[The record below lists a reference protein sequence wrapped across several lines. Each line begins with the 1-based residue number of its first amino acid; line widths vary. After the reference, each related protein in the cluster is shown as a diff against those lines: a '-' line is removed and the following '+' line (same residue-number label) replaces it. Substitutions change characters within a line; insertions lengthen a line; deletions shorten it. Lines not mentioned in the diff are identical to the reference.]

1 MAEEKQLWRCRLCGN
16 EQPVG
21 ENNNICTVKS
31 CGADLTLYGD
41 IVKPPASIPHR
52 FNWKP
57 LVVVLAVLVAAAGI
71 GFGGWSL
78 GRVFGN
84 PTGAEPPI
92 SAPPLDADTP
102 EADQPGTSPEET
114 SPPEAP
120 PEPDKTELP
129 DFGAFSNGWAHELA
143 DKAQT
148 GGDVYSK
155 SYEYTGAAGD
165 VMIPEYIDLLTGSED
180 FKFVLADT
188 KTLSDDTVSCTYY
201 MLAYTGNAEVTEIIF
216 EDSLGGQKIRAG
228 DNAELNLVLSDRRS
242 TEGGGKLEI
251 TCANELIPAVS
262 AEKTSYN
269 FNGAFTLQDFAAFSG
284 SLLEETRS
292 SERNA
297 YFRYD
302 YLLFSDEAM
311 EAAEQYIDLIRS
323 CAYPYYLNQSGD
335 HLDGEYTIDF
345 CGFEEFGPTRRLV
358 YYPIYDS
365 EDNKYAE
372 SLAVYI
378 AIDRHSNGR
387 TNWLTM
393 YIAKDIS
400 LVDDGYRAT
409 GLTADFPDFGGFS
422 NGWAHQ
428 VTEGDGYKSY
438 EYTGA
443 AGDVMIPEY
452 VKLLTE
458 SYGFVLTDTTTSSTE
473 SAEITNYSLSHPGAA
488 LELTLQDARSVQGG
502 GGELKLS
509 FTSGLEPVTGEEK
522 TSYIFRDNY
531 TLQDFAAFAGKLA
544 GTLEESENEYGHKFN
559 YPLSSDE
566 AVEAANQYIALIK
579 SCAYPYYVKQAGTY
593 TGGSTDDFI
602 GLEEFGPNTDLPHF
616 AMIDHANNTTYTE
629 SIAVYV
635 SMDSWQDGSKEL
647 YIVVSPAIAL
657 VDDGYRASV

>member
-41 IVKPPASIPHR
+41 IVKPPAPVPHR

-71 GFGGWSL
+71 GFGGWRL

-92 SAPPLDADTP
+92 STPPLDADTP

-201 MLAYTGNAEVTEIIF
+201 MFAYTGNAEVTEIIF
-216 EDSLGGQKIRAG
+216 EDSQGYQKIRAG
-228 DNAELNLVLSDRRS
+228 DDAELNLVLSDRRS

-251 TCANELIPAVS
+251 TYANELKRAVS

-269 FNGAFTLQDFAAFSG
+269 FNGAFTLQDFAAF
-284 SLLEETRS
+284 
-292 SERNA
+292 
-297 YFRYD
+297 
-302 YLLFSDEAM
+302 
-311 EAAEQYIDLIRS
+311 
-323 CAYPYYLNQSGD
+323 
-335 HLDGEYTIDF
+335 
-345 CGFEEFGPTRRLV
+345 
-358 YYPIYDS
+358 
-365 EDNKYAE
+365 
-372 SLAVYI
+372 
-378 AIDRHSNGR
+378 
-387 TNWLTM
+387 
-393 YIAKDIS
+393 
-400 LVDDGYRAT
+400 
-409 GLTADFPDFGGFS
+409 AD
-422 NGWAHQ
+422 
-428 VTEGDGYKSY
+428 
-438 EYTGA
+438 
-443 AGDVMIPEY
+443 
-452 VKLLTE
+452 
-458 SYGFVLTDTTTSSTE
+458 
-473 SAEITNYSLSHPGAA
+473 
-488 LELTLQDARSVQGG
+488 
-502 GGELKLS
+502 
-509 FTSGLEPVTGEEK
+509 
-522 TSYIFRDNY
+522 
-531 TLQDFAAFAGKLA
+531 KLA
-544 GTLEESENEYGHKFN
+544 GTPEESENEHGHTFD

-579 SCAYPYYVKQAGTY
+579 SCAYPYYIKQAGTY
-593 TGGSTDDFI
+593 TGGGWTGDFI

-616 AMIDHANNTTYTE
+616 YMMDNANNTTYTE
-629 SIAVYV
+629 SIVVYV
-635 SMDSWQDGSKEL
+635 SMDTWQDGSKEL
-647 YIVVSPAIAL
+647 SICVSPGIA
-657 VDDGYRASV
+657 VADDGYRASV